1 MPISKNMSTAGRT
14 SGTASVLAIRS
25 NSTHSQ
31 IVIDVSKDP
40 APRVVASIWVMISV
54 STIFLFLRVYC
65 KKIRS
70 RGMWIDDHI
79 LIVSWVFLLISTA
92 LSTEL
97 MRLGFGK
104 TIDFTPH
111 MHTLSSVN
119 IVINSV
125 ALALSKTSFAV
136 TMLRISSG
144 QCKAFIWLLII
155 SMNALLATGAVASW
169 IAACDRPADT
179 YETVIPGTC
188 WRVQDSVVMAMVSNG
203 YSALVDFILSL
214 LPWAIMRGIGMKRHE
229 RIGVAIAMS
238 LGIIAGLVGVIKV
251 VKIATIAGGA
261 DIPYRLSL
269 LFIWAQA
276 EPNVTIVA
284 SSIPVLRVLFSEM
297 YSHSKSSE
305 GGGYMKSNRQSEF
318 HYEVG
323 KKKLGEDSETK
334 VTGQNTLQAIGP
346 STTTTYAMRARE
358 NEVGYDTID
367 EITRGTH
374 QHSLRGSESY
384 ELERIPR

>member
-1 MPISKNMSTAGRT
+1 MATGSRT
-14 SGTASVLAIRS
+14 SGITSVLAIRS
-25 NSTHSQ
+25 NSSNTQ
-31 IVIDVSKDP
+31 IDIDVSKDP
-40 APRVVASIWVMISV
+40 APRVVASIWIMISV

-79 LIVSWVFLLISTA
+79 LIVSWMFLLISTS

-119 IVINSV
+119 VVINSV

-144 QCKAFIWLLII
+144 KRKAFIWFLIMT
-155 SMNALLATGAVASW
+155 MNAVLATGAVASW

-179 YETVIPGTC
+179 YEAVIPGTC

-214 LPWAIMRGIGMKRHE
+214 LPWAIMRGLGMKRHE

-251 VKIATIAGGA
+251 VKILTVAEGA

-297 YSHSKSSE
+297 YSHSKSS
-305 GGGYMKSNRQSEF
+305 GRGGYIKSNRRSQF
-318 HYEVG
+318 HYEAG
-323 KKKLGEDSETK
+323 TNTLREGRKTEAG
-334 VTGQNTLQAIGP
+334 GRNTLQAMGP
-346 STTTTYAMRARE
+346 STTTTPTMRARE
-358 NEVGYDTID
+358 TEIGYDTID
-367 EITRGTH
+367 EITQGTH
-374 QHSLRGSESY
+374 KCSLRGSESW
-384 ELERIPR
+384 ELARISR

>member
-1 MPISKNMSTAGRT
+1 MATGNRT
-14 SGTASVLAIRS
+14 PGITSMLAVRR
-25 NSTHSQ
+25 NSSSPQ
-31 IVIDVSKDP
+31 IAIDVSKDP

-54 STIFLFLRVYC
+54 STVFLFLRVYC

-79 LIVSWVFLLISTA
+79 LILSWMFLLISTS

-97 MRLGFGK
+97 MRLGFGR

-119 IVINSV
+119 VVINSV

-144 QCKAFIWLLII
+144 RRKAFIWYLIV
-155 SMNALLATGAVASW
+155 SMNAVLATSAVASW
-169 IAACDRPADT
+169 IAACDRPEDE
-179 YETVIPGTC
+179 YEAVLPGIC

-214 LPWAIMRGIGMKRHE
+214 LPWAIMRGLGMKRHE

-251 VKIATIAGGA
+251 VKIVTIAEGA

-297 YSHSKSSE
+297 YSHAKSSE

-318 HYEVG
+318 HYEVEMNQ
-323 KKKLGEDSETK
+323 LGESGRTEAAS
-334 VTGQNTLQAIGP
+334 QNTLRAIGP
-346 STTTTYAMRARE
+346 STTTTSTMRARE
-358 NEVGYDTID
+358 TEVGYDTIN
-367 EITRGTH
+367 EITQGTY
-374 QHSLRGSESY
+374 QYTLRGSESY
-384 ELERIPR
+384 ELARMSK